1 VGTTEQESISV
12 NNEQL
17 DRIERQLAAIAAHLG
32 IGAKPAAGAFRAA
45 AQVATDSDLDGQY
58 GNPEIRRDPKDWKGE
73 SFVGRCFSDCPAE
86 YLDLVAN
93 LNDWRAK
100 KDDEAGA
107 AGEVN
112 SKNKPKD
119 GHFARLDAARARG
132 WAARARS
139 APRPKAPPRPA
150 AEDPFGYG
158 GSSNEDPLPFLW
170 KPRIAR
176 SAEARSHSKASTRTR

>member
-1 VGTTEQESISV
+1 M
-12 NNEQL
+12 NEQL

-45 AQVATDSDLDGQY
+45 AAVATDSDLDGQY
-58 GNPEIRRDPKDWKGE
+58 GNPEIRRDPKDWKGP
-73 SFVGRCFSDCPAE
+73 SFVGKYFSDCPPD
-86 YLDLVAN
+86 YLEMIAS

-112 SKNKPKD
+112 GKGKPKD

-158 GSSNEDPLPFLW
+158 PGPADENLPF
-170 KPRIAR
+170 
-176 SAEARSHSKASTRTR
+176 